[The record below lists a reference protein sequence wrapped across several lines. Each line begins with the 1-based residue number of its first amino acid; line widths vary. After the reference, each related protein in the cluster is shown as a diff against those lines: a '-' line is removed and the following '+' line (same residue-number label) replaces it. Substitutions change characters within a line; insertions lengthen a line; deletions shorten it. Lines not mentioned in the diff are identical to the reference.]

1 MMAISHVLPMLDWP
15 DGRPGSGLFTI
26 EISLSCAPQSLREHS
41 NQRAKGISVSLWREI
56 FETNVPEA
64 AFRHASK
71 AMKEG

>member
-26 EISLSCAPQSLREHS
+26 EISLSCAPQSLREHR
-41 NQRAKGISVSLWREI
+41 NQRAKRLSVSLPREN
-56 FETNVPEA
+56 FETNVPVA

-71 AMKEG
+71 VMKQE